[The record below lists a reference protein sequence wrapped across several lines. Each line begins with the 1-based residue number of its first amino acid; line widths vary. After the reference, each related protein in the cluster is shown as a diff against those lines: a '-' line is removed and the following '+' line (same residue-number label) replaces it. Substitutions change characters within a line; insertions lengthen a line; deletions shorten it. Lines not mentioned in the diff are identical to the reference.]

1 MPKFNVTISGT
12 NIVTVE
18 IDANDEREAC
28 DIANKMMDDDEI
40 NFSSDNA
47 EYKIDSVEEIGQRA
61 RDSFKRIQEEKNKT
75 NI

>member
-28 DIANKMMDDDEI
+28 DIANEMMDNDEI
-40 NFSSDNA
+40 DFSNSNT
-47 EYKIDSVEEIGQRA
+47 EYHIDSVYEI
-61 RDSFKRIQEEKNKT
+61 
-75 NI
+75 